1 MVSVLG
7 SMRKFDHTLKSCML
21 NTGTIFDLATG
32 CFLPGENGSMILNG
46 GLYMLTG
53 INGRAQTYKS
63 TTSLGY
69 FSRALNH
76 YSEAEGLCYDSEMSL
91 QQRKKRIVNL
101 GNQDENLPL
110 EDRLTFYDKSEM
122 SMEDVFDYIQEL
134 AAFKILH
141 QKDLIRE
148 TPFYDEYGKKV
159 RSWVPTIVA
168 IDSWSF
174 MSSSKEIN
182 AYKENRLGD
191 SKTNT
196 VALMDGKMKSE
207 FMRQMPNLAGS
218 RGIYFVLTAH
228 VGDNQKLDAY
238 APVNKDVPAMRTSD
252 KLKQV
257 GSQYKLLV
265 NQMIETRKVEPM
277 VDSNGKC
284 QYPSKDTV
292 SDVELQKITTVVC
305 RCKNNV
311 SAGSFDHVIS
321 QFRGIQPGLE
331 YYLIIKDCK
340 SDVLTGTQKQKIAI
354 HDTEFT
360 RHNIRQFLRDDYTF
374 NRAMEVLGQFIYV
387 RNRWNIP
394 EIKNMGY
401 MDFCKKMN
409 EAPALKNDILNST
422 GMWSFTNAKKD
433 RPYMSIFDI
442 VQKLLKQK

>member
-7 SMRKFDHTLKSCML
+7 AMRKFDHTLKSCML
-21 NTGTIFDLATG
+21 NTGTIFDLASG
-32 CFLPGENGSMILNG
+32 CFLPGAKGSMILSG
-46 GLYMLTG
+46 GLYMITG
-53 INGRAQTYKS
+53 VNGRAQTYKS

-69 FSRALNH
+69 FARALDH

-91 QQRKKRIVNL
+91 QQRKKRIINL
-101 GNQDENLPL
+101 ANQDENQAL
-110 EDRLTFYDKSEM
+110 EDRITFYDKSEM
-122 SMEDVFDYIQEL
+122 SMEDVFDYINEI
-134 AAFKILH
+134 ADFKIAN

-148 TPFYDEYGKKV
+148 TPFLDEHGKNI

-174 MSSSKEIN
+174 MSSLKEAK
-182 AYKENRLGD
+182 AYKDNRLGD

-196 VALMDGKMKSE
+196 VAMMDGKMKSE

-228 VGDNQKLDAY
+228 IGDNQKMDPY
-238 APVNKDVPAMRTSD
+238 SPIVKDVPAMRSSD

-257 GSQYKLLV
+257 GSQYRLLV
-265 NQMIETRKVEPM
+265 NQMLETRKIEVLQ
-277 VDSNGKC
+277 DSNGKC
-284 QYPSKDTV
+284 LFPSKDTV
-292 SDVELQKITTVVC
+292 SDVELQKISTVVC

-311 SAGSFDHVIS
+311 SSSAFDHVIS

-331 YYLIIKDCK
+331 YYMIIKDCK
-340 SDVLTGTQKQKIAI
+340 SEILTGTQKQKLAI
-354 HDTEFT
+354 TDHEFT
-360 RHNIRQFLRDDYTF
+360 RHTIRQLINDDYTF
-374 NRAMEVLGQFIYV
+374 YRALEVLGQFIFV

-401 MDFCKKMN
+401 MEFCKKMN
-409 EAPALKNDILNST
+409 AAPALKNDILNST
-422 GMWSFTNAKKD
+422 GMWSFTNTKSK

-442 VQKLLKQK
+442 VHMLLKQK